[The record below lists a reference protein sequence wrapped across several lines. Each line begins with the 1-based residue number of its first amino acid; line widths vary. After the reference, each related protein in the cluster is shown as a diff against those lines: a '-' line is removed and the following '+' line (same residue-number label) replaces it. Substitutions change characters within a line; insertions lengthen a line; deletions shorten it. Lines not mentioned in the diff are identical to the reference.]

1 MSEDDKKIV
10 IDEDSVKSEAENIQK
25 QQIEKNRSEV
35 EHTLKDALSSSGIKA
50 DFTQTED
57 KIVVEIPLSSKEEQE
72 ALVKKLM
79 EQKIQEAEA
88 EAARRAEEE
97 MKKREAEAKAKAEA
111 EAKAKAEAEAKAKA
125 EAEAKAK
132 AEAEAKAK
140 AKAKAE
146 AEAKAKAEAEAKA
159 KAEAEAK
166 AKAEAEAKAKAEAEA
181 EAEAKAK
188 AEAEAKAKAEAEA
201 KAKAE
206 AEAKAKAEVKAKP
219 KTKPATKA
227 PSTALNS
234 DKFVPNLKRK
244 YLETVRPYLMEEF
257 KYKSPMQI
265 PCIKK
270 VTVSVGCGDAKDNKK
285 FLDAAVKELEQ
296 ITGQHVLRTKAR
308 KAIANFKIRQGMEIG
323 AMVTLRGD
331 NMWFFLERLICIALP
346 RVRDFR
352 GVKKTA
358 FDGRGNYS
366 LGITEQIIF
375 PEIDFD
381 KIERISGLN
390 VAIVTTA
397 TNDKEGFALLSSLGM
412 PFQK

>member
-97 MKKREAEAKAKAEA
+97 MKKREEEAKAK
-111 EAKAKAEAEAKAKA
+111 
-125 EAEAKAK
+125 
-132 AEAEAKAK
+132 
-140 AKAKAE
+140 
-146 AEAKAKAEAEAKA
+146 
-159 KAEAEAK
+159 
-166 AKAEAEAKAKAEAEA
+166 A

-219 KTKPATKA
+219 KTKPASKA
-227 PSTALNS
+227 PSTVINS